1 MSNDS
6 LLTPVSSET
15 HSTHVEYPD
24 GSQPTSSLTQQESKD
39 HAAETTQNSV
49 VPTDEKSII
58 LGLIEYL
65 KRGAEYSG
73 ENQAQSDWFLFC
85 SDWVKSKYEASK
97 LYNGLSDEYTS
108 PSGPWFN
115 QQ

>member
-6 LLTPVSSET
+6 LLTPVTNAT

-24 GSQPTSSLTQQESKD
+24 GSKPTSSLTQQESKEQAVQ
-39 HAAETTQNSV
+39 AAAAAAAAA

-73 ENQAQSDWFLFC
+73 ENQAQAEWFLFC
-85 SDWVKSKYEASK
+85 SDWVKAKYEAS
-97 LYNGLSDEYTS
+97 GLSDANTS

-115 QQ
+115 Q

>member
-6 LLTPVSSET
+6 LLTPVSSDT

-24 GSQPTSSLTQQESKD
+24 GSQPTSSLTQQESKQQ
-39 HAAETTQNSV
+39 ATQVSQASV

-85 SDWVKSKYEASK
+85 SDWVKSKYEAS
-97 LYNGLSDEYTS
+97 GLTNSVQPDEYTS

-115 QQ
+115 Q

>member
-1 MSNDS
+1 VIEKEIKMSNDS
-6 LLTPVSSET
+6 LLTPVTNAT

-24 GSQPTSSLTQQESKD
+24 GSQPTSSLTQQESKEQAVQ
-39 HAAETTQNSV
+39 AAA

-73 ENQAQSDWFLFC
+73 ENQAQAEWFLFC
-85 SDWVKSKYEASK
+85 SDWVKVKYEAS
-97 LYNGLSDEYTS
+97 GLSDANTS

-115 QQ
+115 Q